1 MKPTYHIVSHSH
13 WDREWYKSFEQFRC
27 MLVAMIDELLD
38 LLSRDPRFVC
48 FTLDGQMVIIEDYLA
63 IKPEREQEIRR
74 LIADGRIIIG
84 PWYILPD
91 EFLVSAEAT
100 VRNLLVGTKMATDF
114 GGEMK
119 VGYIPDSFGHIAMMP
134 AILKGFGIDT
144 ALTYRGFG
152 GEPDQKSSE
161 YLWKAPDGTKSLMVH
176 LPKDGYSGGYFH
188 QATDDEI
195 VQRFQVLKDELDGRA
210 ATSQRLLMSGG
221 DHHWPDPKLPQT
233 LDYLHNHFEGEF
245 LHSSVPQY
253 VEAVKK
259 EINGLPEVEGELR
272 FGYRYAFAVLSGVY
286 SSRMYIKQENWD
298 KQNLMQRYV
307 EPLHAFAWSE
317 GMKSQAHLI
326 RHAWKTLLKNHPH
339 DSICGCSVD
348 SVHREMMTRFKAVE
362 DVGMSVAETCLQH
375 LIPYD
380 DRVSKDDRYLF
391 FFNPSAFHRT
401 EVAQAEVNFYLQ
413 DIVVGLNPDVKLDA
427 KLQPVSGFVVE
438 DADGREVPYQILGRK
453 EEYDIK
459 YSNYNYPSQTLA
471 DKFTILVDAKAIP
484 PLGFRGFHVRKAERF
499 PKYASQI
506 KVGKNFIENEY
517 LRVEVNTKGEVKL
530 KDKLSKQIYT
540 GVNVFEDSGDAGDE
554 YNYSYPRKDKWMYSN
569 KGKAKVSL
577 VERGPLRVALRVR
590 LTMLVPESATPDRQT
605 RSKKNVKLPITSTI
619 YLSAY
624 SRYAEIVTSVEN
636 AAKDHRL
643 RTLFPTGTKT
653 DRIFA
658 DSQFCV
664 VERQQKEYDVRKF
677 TIEHPAKVAPMQRF
691 VTVRG
696 TTTAL
701 TVMSYGLPEYEL
713 KLDGKGTVAL
723 TLLRCVGLLAGDE
736 LITRPGGKSGWH
748 NETPDAQC
756 LGAHTFRYAVF
767 PHAAE
772 EVKKCS
778 QINEASEYFHFP
790 LLAAR
795 RKNPD
800 APAMRGSMAAI
811 SSTQLVLSAL
821 KVAEDGKGIIL
832 RVNNPVASDADGV
845 IHFERRVRAAWKAE
859 LNEECGERLVV
870 QGENDISMHVG
881 ACGLVTLKV
890 ELET

>member
-27 MLVAMIDELLD
+27 MLVTMVDELLD

-63 IKPEREQEIRR
+63 IKPEHEQEIKR
-74 LIADGRIIIG
+74 LIAEGRIIIG

-100 VRNLLVGTKMATDF
+100 VRNLLVGTTMAKDF

-144 ALTYRGFG
+144 ALIYRGFG
-152 GEPDQKSSE
+152 GEPDQQSSE
-161 YLWKAPDGTKSLMVH
+161 YWWKAPDGTKSLMVH

-188 QATDDEI
+188 QATNDEV
-195 VQRFQVLKDELDGRA
+195 VQRFQVLKDEFDGRA
-210 ATSQRLLMSGG
+210 ATSQRLLMNGG
-221 DHHWPDPKLPQT
+221 DHHWPDPKLPRE
-233 LDYLHNHFEGEF
+233 LDLLRQHFDGEF
-245 LHSSVPQY
+245 IQSSVPRY

-286 SSRMYIKQENWD
+286 SSRMYIKQENWHT
-298 KQNLMQRYV
+298 QNLMQRYV

-317 GMKSQAHLI
+317 GMKSQMHLI
-326 RHAWKTLLKNHPH
+326 RHAWKTLMTNHPH

-348 SVHREMMTRFKAVE
+348 SVHREMMTRFRAVE
-362 DVGMSVAETCLQH
+362 DVGTSVAETCLQH
-375 LIPYD
+375 VIPYN
-380 DRVSKDDRYLF
+380 DRASKDDRHLF
-391 FFNPSAFHRT
+391 FFNPSPFQRT
-401 EVAQAEVNFYLQ
+401 EVAKAEVNFYLQ
-413 DIVVGLNPDVKLDA
+413 DIVVGLNPDVKLDP
-427 KLQPVSGFVVE
+427 KLPPVSGFVLE
-438 DADGREVPYQILGRK
+438 DDDGNEVPYQILDRK

-459 YSNYNYPSQTLA
+459 YSNYNYPRQTFA
-471 DKFTILVDAKAIP
+471 DRFTILVDTKAIP
-484 PLGFRGFHVRKAERF
+484 SLGYRGLHIKKAERF

-517 LRVEVNTKGEVKL
+517 LRVEVNAKGELKL
-530 KDKLSKQIYT
+530 KDKLNKQTYA
-540 GVNVFEDSGDAGDE
+540 GMNVFEDSGDVGDE
-554 YNYSYPRKDKWMYSN
+554 YNYSYPRKDKCMYSN

-577 VERGPLRVALRVR
+577 VERGPLRAALQVR
-590 LTMLVPESATPDRQT
+590 LTMLVPASATPDRQT
-605 RSKKNVKLPITSTI
+605 RTKKNVKLPIVSTI

-624 SRYAEIVTSVEN
+624 SRYAEIVTRVEN
-636 AAKDHRL
+636 AARDHRL
-643 RTLFPTGTKT
+643 RTLFPTGIKT

-664 VERQQKEYDVRKF
+664 VERQQKKYDVRQF

-691 VTVRG
+691 VTVKG
-696 TTTAL
+696 KTTAL
-701 TVMSYGLPEYEL
+701 TVISYGMPEYEL
-713 KLDGKGTVAL
+713 KLDGKATVAL
-723 TLLRCVGLLAGDE
+723 TLLRCVGLLAGDD

-756 LGAHTFRYAVF
+756 QGAHMFRYALF
-767 PHAAE
+767 PHTADE
-772 EVKKCS
+772 IRTCS
-778 QINEASEYFHFP
+778 QINEANEYFHFP
-790 LLAAR
+790 LMAVR
-795 RKNPD
+795 RKNSD
-800 APAMRGSMAAI
+800 APAMQNSMATI

-832 RVNNPVASDADGV
+832 RVNNPAASEAEGV
-845 IHFERRVRAAWKAE
+845 VHFEREVRAAWSAE
-859 LNEECGERLVV
+859 LNEECGERLAV
-870 QGENDISMHVG
+870 QGKNNIHIRLTAYG
-881 ACGLVTLKV
+881 IITLKI
-890 ELET
+890 ELQT